1 LADYFDVDVTIVRV
15 CWLLAF
21 LLGGTGLLAYVIL
34 WIALPLAPT
43 GVTYAQAPATTPVTS
58 QPVPR

>member
-21 LLGGTGLLAYVIL
+21 FLGGTGGLAYVVL
-34 WIALPLAPT
+34 WVALPLAPT
-43 GVTYAQAPATTPVTS
+43 GMAYAQAPVAPVTS